1 MEFTD
6 LTPDALDRLEAKLA
20 GELETV
26 RRIKALLREH
36 FQPKGAA
43 AGVPG
48 AAVSP
53 VPVKAAAPVAGMGTE
68 PPAPLPQALPEGPPV
83 PRKDLKT
90 RVLET
95 AAEMGKPFR
104 MRDLEMRLRGYGER
118 STVRSALM
126 RLVADGEVVI
136 LQKDMGRT
144 GSLYQRKPAPA
155 PAAGGMVEPA
165 AEAAGNGLSPSG
177 SPAEP

>member
-6 LTPDALDRLEAKLA
+6 LTPEALDRLEAKLA
-20 GELETV
+20 AELDTV
-26 RRIKALLREH
+26 RRIKTLLREH
-36 FQPKGAA
+36 FQPKGAG

-53 VPVKAAAPVAGMGTE
+53 GLAT
-68 PPAPLPQALPEGPPV
+68 PPALLPQALPEAPPV

-95 AAEMGKPFR
+95 AEEIRKPFR
-104 MRDLEMRLRGYGER
+104 MRDLERRLRAWGER

-126 RLVADGEVVI
+126 RLVADGEIVI
-136 LQKDMGRT
+136 LQKDPGRT
-144 GSLYQRKPAPA
+144 GGLYQRKVAPA
-155 PAAGGMVEPA
+155 PAAAPAAGEMGEPA
-165 AEAAGNGLSPSG
+165 AEAAGNGLSPSD
-177 SPAEP
+177 SPTES